1 MCAGSPDTHI
11 PSRCG
16 CKMAIEYLGVAQ
28 RAVPGALRRRKRLL
42 FSDVAKDPRRD
53 MPYLTWILS
62 ISDRKVQYG
71 VISCGMV
78 LMSRRSEEKM
88 VASER

>member
-11 PSRCG
+11 RSRCG
-16 CKMAIEYLGVAQ
+16 CEMAIEYLGVAQ
-28 RAVPGALRRRKRLL
+28 RAVSGALRRRKRLL
-42 FSDVAKDPRRD
+42 FSVAGKRSRRD
-53 MPYLTWILS
+53 RPYLVWILS